1 MSHRTTDRL
10 AEIHAVAIARVHDDH
25 ELGDPD
31 PGKIK
36 DLTKALQRAEAVGE
50 EYEGVD
56 VIPHLYV
63 ARSAPTAVVEISR
76 LISPETIL
84 IAADD
89 AAAEERDPGA
99 GTRVG
104 KVTQALMRFAQCRV
118 VLTAGAH
125 QDSLTPR
132 KTPTQLALEPKAGD
146 KDGPKSPAEAAR
158 AYAEGL

>member
-1 MSHRTTDRL
+1 
-10 AEIHAVAIARVHDDH
+10 
-25 ELGDPD
+25 
-31 PGKIK
+31 
-36 DLTKALQRAEAVGE
+36 
-50 EYEGVD
+50 

-63 ARSAPTAVVEISR
+63 AHSAPKAVIAISR
-76 LISPETIL
+76 LIAPETIL

-104 KVTQALMRFAQCRV
+104 KVTQGLMRYAHCRV

-132 KTPTQLALEPKAGD
+132 KTPTQLALEPKTGEHE
-146 KDGPKSPAEAAR
+146 GPKSPAEAAR